1 MKWLAAGVL
10 VFVVAIA
17 GIGLIAAGRPGQAS
31 PGASIEIRMTE
42 MRFSPNRLD
51 LRAGESVTIRL
62 VNSGA
67 QRHDL
72 AFPARGM
79 PGLLG
84 LETNLEPGQTTT
96 FRLKFDEPGTY
107 VFECTLPGHAVAGM
121 TGAAFV
127 R

>member
-10 VFVVAIA
+10 ILIIAIV
-17 GIGLIAAGRPGQAS
+17 GIGLIAAGRPGGVS
-31 PGASIEIRMTE
+31 PGATIEIVMTE

-51 LRAGESVTIRL
+51 LRVGESVTVRL

-96 FRLKFDEPGTY
+96 FRLNFEEAGTY